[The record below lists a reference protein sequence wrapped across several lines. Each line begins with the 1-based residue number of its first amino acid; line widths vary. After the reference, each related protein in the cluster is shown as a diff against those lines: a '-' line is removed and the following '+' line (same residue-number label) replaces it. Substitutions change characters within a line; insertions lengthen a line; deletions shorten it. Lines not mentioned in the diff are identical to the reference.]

1 MKRVIYTA
9 IHRRGLM
16 FVLFLF
22 LAVVGYYAWT
32 RLAIDAY
39 PDISDTTVQ
48 VVTQVPGLAAEEIEQ
63 QISIPIE
70 RAMNGL
76 PGLSVMR
83 SKNTFGL
90 STVVLVFDDGIDDYS
105 RKAHGQD
112 ILKRELETIKN
123 NAKAQYAFG
132 AECDTRHPSVGQVV
146 SQTVGIQHAKDDT
159 HYQGAKRQSFHPVHL
174 TNVKCGTGKE
184 SHQKYAVE
192 HAATFF

>member
-1 MKRVIYTA
+1 MLQTFIYGTPAVDSEKDCCQA

-22 LAVVGYYAWT
+22 LAIVGYYSWS

-39 PDISDTTVQ
+39 PDIADTTVQ

-76 PGLSVMR
+76 PGLNVMR

-90 STVVLVFDDGIDDYS
+90 STVVLVFDDGIEGLLGP
-105 RKAHGQD
+105 A
-112 ILKRELETIKN
+112 T
-123 NAKAQYAFG
+123 
-132 AECDTRHPSVGQVV
+132 CTRAVG
-146 SQTVGIQHAKDDT
+146 
-159 HYQGAKRQSFHPVHL
+159 RQWSFLIMRFP
-174 TNVKCGTGKE
+174 
-184 SHQKYAVE
+184 A
-192 HAATFF
+192 

>member
-1 MKRVIYTA
+1 MKRMIYTA

-90 STVVLVFDDGIDDYS
+90 STVVLVFDDGVEDYWS
-105 RKAHGQD
+105 RQRVQERLVD
-112 ILKRELETIKN
+112 VELPY
-123 NAKAQYAFG
+123 NAVPG
-132 AECDTRHPSVGQVV
+132 LNP
-146 SQTVGIQHAKDDT
+146 
-159 HYQGAKRQSFHPVHL
+159 L
-174 TNVKCGTGKE
+174 TSPTGE
-184 SHQKYAVE
+184 IFLYIV
-192 HAATFF
+192 

>member
-1 MKRVIYTA
+1 MKRIIYLA

-22 LAVVGYYAWT
+22 LAIVGYYSWT

-39 PDISDTTVQ
+39 PDIADTTVQ

-76 PGLSVMR
+76 PGLNVMR

-90 STVVLVFDDGIDDYS
+90 LVVFDLFVSFFEPLSLDVF
-105 RKAHGQD
+105 
-112 ILKRELETIKN
+112 ELLEPLPVLEL
-123 NAKAQYAFG
+123 FSFL
-132 AECDTRHPSVGQVV
+132 SVVK
-146 SQTVGIQHAKDDT
+146 TVCTSSKLI
-159 HYQGAKRQSFHPVHL
+159 F
-174 TNVKCGTGKE
+174 
-184 SHQKYAVE
+184 
-192 HAATFF
+192 